1 VKPLLYVALVCG
13 VVPMQVTLLQSAGLG
28 GIRPDLCLIAACL
41 IGILEGELEGLL
53 VGLALGYVQDLF
65 SAGEMWVNLLT
76 KGLVGCL
83 AGLAGSRLTQAT
95 PVSILGLLGGLSLLS
110 GVILLIAVRTGE
122 GLADQFYAVW
132 SLLLPEAAFNA
143 ALGMAAYWLLAGL
156 ARREGGFQK
165 VPPGFLR

>member
-1 VKPLLYVALVCG
+1 MKPLLYVALVCG
-13 VVPMQVTLLQSAGLG
+13 LVPLQVTLLQSVGLG

-41 IGILEGELEGLL
+41 VGMLEGELEGLL

-65 SAGEMWVNLLT
+65 SAGEMWVNLMT
-76 KGLVGCL
+76 KGLLGFL
-83 AGLAGSRLTQAT
+83 AGLAGGRLTQAT

-110 GVILLIAVRTGE
+110 GIILLIAVRTGG

-143 ALGMAAYWLLAGL
+143 ALGMGAYWLLAGH
-156 ARREGGFQK
+156 APREDGLRK
-165 VPPGFLR
+165 LPPGLVR